1 MIFIK
6 DDIVWIRKVAMGNIF
21 GPMAGC
27 IKEIFRMILEMDM
40 DNFFKE
46 NNLYTEDSG
55 EKARKCHKNHRLIW

>member
-1 MIFIK
+1 
-6 DDIVWIRKVAMGNIF
+6 MGNIF